1 MCCGLK
7 WDIRVLGVQ
16 NICKIAYNGIH
27 CCTVFMHS
35 RGGTVGNS
43 GNQQKCTTGYNDI
56 LWDRRNDLGK
66 GAVIILNMSDGV
78 SQFAD
83 ILVNFEFS
91 SDRNYV

>member
-7 WDIRVLGVQ
+7 WGIRVLGCRIYVRQ
-16 NICKIAYNGIH
+16 RTMVYIVLQYLC
-27 CCTVFMHS
+27 
-35 RGGTVGNS
+35 TVGNS
-43 GNQQKCTTGYNDI
+43 GNQQKCTMGYNDI

>member
-35 RGGTVGNS
+35 RGVQLETVETYRNV
-43 GNQQKCTTGYNDI
+43 QWDTMIYC
-56 LWDRRNDLGK
+56 DRRNDLGK
-66 GAVIILNMSDGV
+66 GAVIILNMSDVV

-91 SDRNYV
+91 SERNYV

>member
-1 MCCGLK
+1 MVY
-7 WDIRVLGVQ
+7 IVVQ
-16 NICKIAYNGIH
+16 YL
-27 CCTVFMHS
+27 CTV
-35 RGGTVGNS
+35 GGTVGNS
-43 GNQQKCTTGYNDI
+43 GNQQKCTMGYNDI
-56 LWDRRNDLGK
+56 LWDGRNDLGK